1 MITSPTDMIEKM
13 KRLNT
18 LNILKEANSQ
28 SIALTQYC
36 YTACELFD
44 MKNLIDQHDL
54 PCIIRYFND

>member
-1 MITSPTDMIEKM
+1 MITSPTYTIEEM
-13 KRLNT
+13 KRLNI

-28 SIALTQYC
+28 LLHLTQYC
-36 YTACELFD
+36 YIACELSD